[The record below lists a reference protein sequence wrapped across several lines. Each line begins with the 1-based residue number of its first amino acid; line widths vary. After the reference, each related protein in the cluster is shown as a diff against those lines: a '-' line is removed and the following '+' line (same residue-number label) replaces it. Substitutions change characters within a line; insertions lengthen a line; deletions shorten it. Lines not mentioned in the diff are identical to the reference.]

1 MRFVA
6 PDLVE
11 GSRAWTLI
19 EAQCAEIVK
28 TRPGLARPEYRAS
41 LIDLA
46 IQQCAHKFL
55 PRRK

>member
-1 MRFVA
+1 MSFIA
-6 PDLVE
+6 PDLIE
-11 GSRAWTLI
+11 GSKAWTLI
-19 EAQCAEIVK
+19 DAQCAKIVE

-55 PRRK
+55 PPRK